1 MRKAQGVQGQ
11 GLCGECLLHRAEVS
25 GYWTR
30 GTGVCGH
37 QGRCQPNGRYFYR
50 TLYGHHRHAC
60 RLSNTKGIRHDVA
73 PHAHPTLR
81 SREGRKAREQ
91 SYVQHPDNLG
101 ITQTPVCSRGAAV
114 PDAMAKAHAL
124 AFVRHSV
131 TRHARSRAGLAAPCC
146 PAIPGAPTGV
156 LV

>member
-11 GLCGECLLHRAEVS
+11 GLCGERLLHRAEVS

-60 RLSNTKGIRHDVA
+60 RLSNPRGQQAGHRPSCAMRRDRDV
-73 PHAHPTLR
+73 
-81 SREGRKAREQ
+81 GRKSRAR
-91 SYVQHPDNLG
+91 YHVQHPDNIG
-101 ITQTPVCSRGAAV
+101 ITRTPVCSRGAAV